1 MSVKVNHHKNNY
13 THAHFITKL
22 VGWQLDQCIRPLR
35 PTVVVV
41 IIFNYSI
48 TLKCLSLR
56 VGRCKTT
63 LPRGISGMYIAQYP
77 SYSMYILNYIH
88 AHAHAHKTCNH
99 KRILADNQS

>member
-41 IIFNYSI
+41 IIFNYS
-48 TLKCLSLR
+48 L
-56 VGRCKTT
+56 
-63 LPRGISGMYIAQYP
+63 
-77 SYSMYILNYIH
+77 
-88 AHAHAHKTCNH
+88 
-99 KRILADNQS
+99 